1 MTDDPSGPLPRH
13 LPAPTPGTRRLHLR
27 TRKLLLA
34 ALAGLFAVLCS
45 LVPFVWPNTDR
56 PTHADAVIILSG
68 GPIERVPPALR
79 LMDSGVAPALV
90 LVGTPD
96 QAMEHE
102 WCKGGR
108 LPYEVVCL
116 RPQPDNTRE
125 EARAAARL
133 AEDRRWHSIVVVTAT
148 YHVTRAELLFRRCY
162 DGRIALVAGRP
173 AVGPGRAAHQI
184 AREWMRVA
192 YALTLERR
200 C

>member
-1 MTDDPSGPLPRH
+1 MTEDLSGPVQQRSS
-13 LPAPTPGTRRLHLR
+13 APTPGPRRLRHF

-34 ALAGLFAVLCS
+34 TLLGLYAVLCS
-45 LVPFVWPNTDR
+45 LVPFIWPDTDQ

-79 LMDSGVAPALV
+79 LMDSGVAPTLV
-90 LVGTPD
+90 FVGTPD
-96 QAMEHE
+96 QAMEVE
-102 WCKGGR
+102 WCQGGR

-116 RPQPDNTRE
+116 RPQPDSTRE

-133 AEDRRWHSIVVVTAT
+133 AEDRRWRTIVVVTAT

-162 DGRIALVAGRP
+162 NGSVALVGGRP
-173 AVGPGRAAHQI
+173 PGGVRRAADQI
-184 AREWMRVA
+184 AREWLRVA
-192 YALTLERR
+192 YALTIERG